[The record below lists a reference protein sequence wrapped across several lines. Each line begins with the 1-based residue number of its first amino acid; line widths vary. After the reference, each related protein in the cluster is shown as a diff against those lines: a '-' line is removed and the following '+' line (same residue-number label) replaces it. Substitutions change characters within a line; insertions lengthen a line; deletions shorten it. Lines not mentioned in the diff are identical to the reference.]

1 MNTASGLNEIR
12 REFLDYFAKHDHQI
26 LPSSNLVPKNDPSL
40 LFVNSGMVQF
50 KHFFTGQ
57 RESPFPR
64 AATAQKCLRA
74 GGKHNDLEN
83 VGHTARHHTF
93 FEMLGNFSFGD
104 YFKEQAI
111 FLAWDL
117 VTQGYGLPAERLL
130 VTVHSSDDEA
140 KALWKKIANL
150 PDHRILEIPTDDNF
164 WRMANTGPCGPCSEI
179 FFDHGDSIPGGP
191 PGSPE
196 EDGDRFVEIWNLVF
210 MQYNEQDNGERVP
223 LPNPSIDTGM
233 GLERMGAVLA
243 GSHDNYQTDV
253 FQALIRASAEFSD
266 TNILRVN
273 HRVIADHL
281 RAVCF
286 LMAEDVLPSNTGREY
301 VLRRILRRAI
311 RHSYILQ
318 DGDSVQPLLSRL
330 VPVLVTQMGKAFPE
344 LMDKATA
351 TQEGI
356 LEEEIRF
363 LKGLKHGLKMLGKH
377 IGKLGNNKILPG
389 EHAFQLFDTY
399 GFPLDLTRDA
409 LREQGLDVDEAG
421 FETHMAEQRRRSH
434 TAQQDREQNTLSTQ
448 GERS

>member
-1 MNTASGLNEIR
+1 MTSLSGLNEIR

-26 LPSSNLVPKNDPSL
+26 LPSSNLVPENDPSL

-57 RESPFPR
+57 REPPFPR
-64 AATAQKCLRA
+64 VATAQKCLRA

-117 VTQGYGLPAERLL
+117 VTQGYGLPKDRLL
-130 VTVHSSDDEA
+130 VTVHSSDDET
-140 KALWKKIANL
+140 KTFWKKITNL
-150 PDHRILEIPTDDNF
+150 PDHRILEIPTNDNF
-164 WRMANTGPCGPCSEI
+164 WSMASTGPCGPCSEI
-179 FFDHGDSIPGGP
+179 FYDHGESIPGGP

-210 MQYNEQDNGERVP
+210 MQYNEKEGQKRTT

-243 GSHDNYQTDV
+243 GTHDNYHTDV
-253 FQALIRASAEFSD
+253 FQALIQESAKCTGKD
-266 TNILRVN
+266 PDLVH

-281 RAVCF
+281 RTACF
-286 LMAEDVLPSNTGREY
+286 LIAEGVYPGKAGREY

-311 RHSYILQ
+311 RHSNILQ
-318 DGDSVQPLLSRL
+318 NSSEPLLSKL
-330 VPVLVTQMGKAFPE
+330 VPVMVSEMGQAFPE
-344 LMDKATA
+344 LVQN
-351 TQEGI
+351 QESAKNAI
-356 LEEEIRF
+356 LEEETQF
-363 LKGLKHGLKMLGKH
+363 LKGLKHGLKMLRKQVQ
-377 IGKLGNNKILPG
+377 KLGDNKILPG
-389 EHAFQLFDTY
+389 EQAFQLFDTY

-409 LREQGLDVDEAG
+409 LREQGLDVDEEG
-421 FETHMAEQRRRSH
+421 FEAHMAEQRQRSRKD
-434 TAQQDREQNTLSTQ
+434 QKENQR
-448 GERS
+448 